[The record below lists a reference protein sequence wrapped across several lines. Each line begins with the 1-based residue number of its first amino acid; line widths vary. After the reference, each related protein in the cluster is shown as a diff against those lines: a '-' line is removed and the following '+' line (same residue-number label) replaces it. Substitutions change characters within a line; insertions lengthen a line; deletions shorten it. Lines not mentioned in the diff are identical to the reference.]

1 MKSYTP
7 RAPQQSL
14 LFRIVAFF
22 SRMQFWYL
30 IRSMAN
36 KRLVTVVFVFTA
48 GATALGTITVIAF
61 LTDLMMLFPPLGPS
75 AFILFHTPLAESAS
89 PRNVIMAHALALLAG
104 LTSFELSSWVFPIVG
119 EIASSSVNWRDV
131 TAIAFAMGLTSI
143 AMLGLRCIHPP
154 AAATALIAAMGFL
167 SNPVQVAG
175 TLAAVLFLVAEAI
188 LFNRIIGG
196 LPYPLWRFEAD
207 NVKNYCTIA
216 GVPEHG
222 KTYWQQMAAKT
233 FLRRSSN
240 GEGGD

>member
-1 MKSYTP
+1 MRPLTP
-7 RAPQQSL
+7 RAPQQGL
-14 LFRIVAFF
+14 LFRIVAIF

-30 IRSMAN
+30 IRSMTN
-36 KRLVTVVFVFTA
+36 KRMVTVVFVFSA
-48 GATALGTITVIAF
+48 GATALGTIAMVAF

-89 PRNVIMAHALALLAG
+89 PRNVIMAHTLALMAG
-104 LTSFELSSWVFPIVG
+104 LASLAMANWVFPVTG
-119 EIASSSVNWRDV
+119 EIQPSGGNWHDV

-143 AMLGLRCIHPP
+143 AMLGLRCVHPP

-167 SNPVQVAG
+167 SNPVQVGG
-175 TLAAVLFLVAEAI
+175 TLAAVLFLVAEGI
-188 LFNRIIGG
+188 LFNRIFGG

-207 NVKNYCTIA
+207 KVKNYCTIA

-233 FLRRSSN
+233 FLRR
-240 GEGGD
+240 